1 MIVMTRKILALVLA
15 VVLVL
20 GLSGCIV
27 RRASDTDTTTESRD
41 VQDFSAVDFAGFG
54 DLTVIQGD
62 EYALELSGPTD
73 LVERIETEVH
83 GDTLYIARDAK
94 WEIWILGM
102 GNRQVDITITVPEL
116 KELSVEGAGVVNI
129 DGLEGE
135 SFEFDL
141 SGAGELQGKDLKLD
155 ELIVDMSGAGAAE
168 LSGVVDTQKVVIS
181 GAGEYNAEDLES
193 RVTSVDM
200 SGAGS
205 ASVWAT
211 ETLDVTADGA
221 GSVKYWGNP
230 DVRQE
235 VSGAGSVQDEGDK

>member
-1 MIVMTRKILALVLA
+1 MARKIAVVVLA
-15 VVLVL
+15 VLLVL

-41 VQDFSAVDFAGFG
+41 VQDFTAVDFAGFG
-54 DLTVIQGD
+54 NLTIVQGD
-62 EYALELSGPTD
+62 QYELELSGPTD
-73 LVERIETEVH
+73 LVDRIETEVH

-94 WEIWILGM
+94 WEIWILGL

-116 KELSVEGAGVVNI
+116 KELNVEGAGVVTI
-129 DGLEGE
+129 DELEGE

-141 SGAGELQGKDLKLD
+141 SGAGELRGADLKLGD
-155 ELIVDMSGAGAAE
+155 LVVDMSGAGSAK
-168 LSGVVDTQKVVIS
+168 LSGQVDTQKVVIS
-181 GAGEYNAEDLES
+181 GAGEYDAEDLES
-193 RVTSVDM
+193 RMTTVDM

-211 ETLDVTADGA
+211 ESLDVTAAGA
-221 GSVKYWGNP
+221 GGVKYWGDP

-235 VSGAGSVQDEGDK
+235 VSGAGSVSDQGDK